1 LKTLHHKIL
10 VLLATLLLTIPAI
23 ADDNT
28 ALAELLQQSTY
39 PIALENGELK
49 GPGAALILDSA
60 AGTQFVALGE
70 EHYNFY
76 IPDITT
82 ALFAALHERYGYQ
95 FLMTEQDPVMME
107 LVSRPPVRGDLQEI
121 NALATEYPMGVT
133 FNSEQE
139 LRMLADL
146 GRISTTRG
154 DVIWGCDQG
163 FGVTHTLDQLLQEL
177 GDEDTRAADAVR
189 AFRQIA
195 AENEAVRDLSDG
207 TFMFHQDAADFIS
220 LKAQVNPPP
229 GSRSEW
235 LLDVL
240 VNSSQIYDY
249 YENGNQGL
257 LPGYYEN
264 NRFREEH
271 LKDLCLAKYRAAAK
285 QDPLPRALMK
295 FGTWHLYQGL
305 SPTRLHTIGD
315 FFAGVARFNGQG
327 FLSIQFVSRPDN
339 PEEHMSEIG
348 FIWPFVRDLDPDEFA
363 VIDLRPFRPYPNRAL
378 VQNGE
383 SEEWAAEHKEDFV
396 RLVYGYDLIFFI
408 GASKEATFA
417 PGLEPK

>member
-1 LKTLHHKIL
+1 MNISHCTIL
-10 VLLATLLLTIPAI
+10 LPLGALLLSIPAS
-23 ADDNT
+23 ADDT
-28 ALAELLQQSTY
+28 TELRELLQQNTY
-39 PIALENGELK
+39 QIALEDGELT
-49 GPGAALILDSA
+49 GPGATLILDNA

-82 ALFAALHERYGYQ
+82 ALFTALHERYGYQ

-107 LVSRPPVRGDLQEI
+107 TFSRPPVRGDLQKVK
-121 NALATEYPMGVT
+121 ALATEYPMGVT
-133 FNSEQE
+133 FNSDQE
-139 LRMLADL
+139 LKMLADL
-146 GRISTTRG
+146 GRISTTGG
-154 DVIWGCDQG
+154 DVIWGCDQAS
-163 FGVTHTLDQLLQEL
+163 GVTHTLDQLLQEL
-177 GDEDTRAADAVR
+177 DDEDTQAAKAVL
-189 AFRQIA
+189 AFRQA
-195 AENEAVRDLSDG
+195 SAEKEAVRDFSKGHFIYD
-207 TFMFHQDAADFIS
+207 QDAEDFIS
-220 LKAQVNPPP
+220 LKAQVSPSP

-240 VNSSQIYDY
+240 VNSSQIFDF

-285 QDPLPRALMK
+285 QNPLPKALMK

-315 FFAGVARFNGQG
+315 FFASVARFNGQG
-327 FLSIQFVSRPDN
+327 FLSIQFMSRPEN
-339 PEEHMSEIG
+339 PEEHMEEIG

-363 VIDLRPFRPYPNRAL
+363 LIDLRPFRRYPNRAL

-383 SEEWAAEHKEDFV
+383 SEEWVVEHKEDFV
-396 RLVYGYDLIFFI
+396 RLVYGYDMIFFI
-408 GASKEATFA
+408 GTTKEATFEVV
-417 PGLEPK
+417 PQPE

>member
-1 LKTLHHKIL
+1 MKTSHQKVL
-10 VLLATLLLTIPAI
+10 VLLATLLFMIPAN
-23 ADDNT
+23 ANDNT
-28 ALAELLQQSTY
+28 ALAELLQRNTY

-49 GPGAALILDSA
+49 GPGATLILDSA
-60 AGTQFVALGE
+60 ADTQFVALGE

-107 LVSRPPVRGDLQEI
+107 LVSRPPVRGDQQKI

-139 LRMLADL
+139 LRMLAGL
-146 GRISTTRG
+146 GRISTTSG

-177 GDEDTRAADAVR
+177 DDEDTQAADAVR

-195 AENEAVRDLSDG
+195 AEKEAVRDLSDG

-220 LKAQVNPPP
+220 LKARVNPPP

-240 VNSSQIYDY
+240 INSSQIYDY

-257 LPGYYEN
+257 LPGYY
-264 NRFREEH
+264 REQPVPRRTPERPVSC
-271 LKDLCLAKYRAAAK
+271 KVSRGGEAGTAA
-285 QDPLPRALMK
+285 
-295 FGTWHLYQGL
+295 QGL
-305 SPTRLHTIGD
+305 DEVRHL
-315 FFAGVARFNGQG
+315 A
-327 FLSIQFVSRPDN
+327 FVSGSEPD
-339 PEEHMSEIG
+339 PAPHH
-348 FIWPFVRDLDPDEFA
+348 RRL
-363 VIDLRPFRPYPNRAL
+363 LRQCRPFQRPGIPL
-378 VQNGE
+378 
-383 SEEWAAEHKEDFV
+383 HPV
-396 RLVYGYDLIFFI
+396 RISSG
-408 GASKEATFA
+408 
-417 PGLEPK
+417 